1 MRFSLGF
8 FPGTFLF
15 FTIYQLQEGG
25 RRGGILLVLRIL
37 RVRERK
43 GNKSYCAS
51 PSQIPPEGQGV
62 EYGLQDLAQSQE
74 NMNCKIKTTFN
85 LSFVFI

>member
-1 MRFSLGF
+1 MQFCLGF

-15 FTIYQLQEGG
+15 FTIYQLQEG
-25 RRGGILLVLRIL
+25 RREGGGIL

-43 GNKSYCAS
+43 GNKSYSAF

-62 EYGLQDLAQSQE
+62 EYGLQNLAQSQE

-85 LSFVFI
+85 